1 MITNFTCPYC
11 NRPTTITEPN
21 YYRWSRRININN
33 PSNWWKIDDL
43 YFEYEAITCPNLE
56 CKKLHLQVSLK
67 ESKSTPDGYSYK
79 TLQKR
84 QLLPESEAKV
94 LPDYIPK
101 AIQQDYYEA
110 CRIRDLSP
118 KASATLSRRCL
129 QWMIRDFWNIQ
140 KKTLKQEIDEL
151 QWKVSAKVWK
161 WIDSI
166 RQVWNIW
173 AHMENDINYI
183 IGVEP
188 DEAKLLISLIELLI
202 ENWYIKRYEEEI
214 SANAVINLAKE
225 KQKTEK
231 NEND

>member
-21 YYRWSRRININN
+21 YDRRSWLININN
-33 PSNWWKIDDL
+33 PSNWWKIDNL
-43 YFEYEAITCPNLE
+43 CFEYEAITCPNPE
-56 CKKLHLQVSLK
+56 CKKLHLQVSL
-67 ESKSTPDGYSYK
+67 EERKSTLHDYSYK

-129 QWMIRDFWNIQ
+129 QWMIRDFWNI
-140 KKTLKQEIDEL
+140 KKITLKQEIDEL
-151 QWKVSAKVWK
+151 QWKVSEKIRK

-166 RQVWNIW
+166 RKVWNIW

-183 IGVEP
+183 IDVEP
-188 DEAKLLISLIELLI
+188 NEAKLLISLIELLI

-214 SANAVINLAKE
+214 GLDAVIKLAEE
-225 KQKTEK
+225 KQDLKANKSE
-231 NEND
+231 